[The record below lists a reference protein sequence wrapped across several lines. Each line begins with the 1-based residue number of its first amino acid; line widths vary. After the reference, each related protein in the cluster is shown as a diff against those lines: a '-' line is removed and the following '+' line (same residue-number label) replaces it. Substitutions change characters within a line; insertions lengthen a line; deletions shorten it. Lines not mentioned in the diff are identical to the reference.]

1 MKQKDFSVVYVGFA
15 LLLCPVT
22 LTTALS
28 LFVEVCDLL
37 FLSFSFSHYLF
48 LRVCLFP
55 FSFSLPSS
63 PFSFSHYLFLCV
75 SLSLTHKKE
84 IIRSQGNL
92 SSLSLALEKLPLKMD
107 RGPLVQPPLPLL
119 FLTSFRIHISRNSFY
134 NTARVGV
141 MRCCSVPVTV

>member
-1 MKQKDFSVVYVGFA
+1 MLA
-15 LLLCPVT
+15 LLCFYV
-22 LTTALS
+22 
-28 LFVEVCDLL
+28 LL
-37 FLSFSFSHYLF
+37 LLQLHYLF
-48 LRVCLFP
+48 LWKCVIYCSYLSLFLIISFCVCVCFLFLFP
-55 FSFSLPSS
+55 YP
-63 PFSFSHYLFLCV
+63 PPLFLFLIISFCV

-141 MRCCSVPVTV
+141 MRCCSVPVAV